1 MTKLLRIVL
10 DLELL
15 DANIRMFRIELKLI
29 VAGIYINYR
38 SRIVDDQGIEQED
51 AYSAGP
57 KGNKLIL
64 EFERAW

>member
-1 MTKLLRIVL
+1 MTKLPRMVL
-10 DLELL
+10 ALELL
-15 DANIRMFRIELKLI
+15 DANMFRIELKLI
-29 VAGIYINYR
+29 VAGIYTNYR
-38 SRIVDDQGIEQED
+38 SRIIDDQGIEQED

>member
-1 MTKLLRIVL
+1 MTKLPRMVL

-15 DANIRMFRIELKLI
+15 DADIRMFRIELKLI
-29 VAGIYINYR
+29 VAGVYTNYR
-38 SRIVDDQGIEQED
+38 SRVIDDQGIEQED

-57 KGNKLIL
+57 KGSKLIL